1 MSQNNPGKEKKGAK
15 HAQIRNGVAAL
26 TALILMMLWLSG
38 AFVRKVGPES
48 ASSKA
53 ALGHITP
60 ASATF
65 RAENKTYPLLIGQ
78 VGTIRS
84 RSEAQVSSHI
94 MAQIVDIRVQP
105 GQWVQGPE
113 NGLTPTVLATL
124 DNRAILAKLGQAES
138 QVTALGDAVGGA
150 RANLEKAQSDADRYQ
165 NLLKNGA
172 ATAQRAQYARVQRDV
187 AAKEM
192 ARLEAQQKQAGEALK
207 EARVMLSYT
216 VVKAPFSGRVVK
228 KILDVGDMASPGQ
241 PIFFIDSPSQAEV
254 HAVVSESLLPYLK
267 TGQTIKV
274 VIDALKR
281 KVEGQIREIVP
292 SANPSTR
299 TVLIK
304 ITLPASSD
312 LVNGLFARIFIP
324 YGSYTAIVIPARAV
338 REVGE
343 LYLVDTVD
351 SKGRIARRF
360 IRPGQT
366 RGKLVEVL
374 SGLKA
379 GEEVLVP

>member
-1 MSQNNPGKEKKGAK
+1 
-15 HAQIRNGVAAL
+15 
-26 TALILMMLWLSG
+26 
-38 AFVRKVGPES
+38 
-48 ASSKA
+48 
-53 ALGHITP
+53 
-60 ASATF
+60 
-65 RAENKTYPLLIGQ
+65 
-78 VGTIRS
+78 
-84 RSEAQVSSHI
+84 
-94 MAQIVDIRVQP
+94 MAQIQDIRVQP

-113 NGLTPTVLATL
+113 DGLTPTVLATL
-124 DNRAILAKLGQAES
+124 DDRAILAKLGQAES
-138 QVTALGDAVGGA
+138 QVTALGDAVEGA
-150 RANLEKAQSDADRYQ
+150 RANLQKAQSDADRYQ

-172 ATAQRAQYARVQRDV
+172 ATAQRAQYARVQREV
-187 AAKEM
+187 AAREM
-192 ARLEAQQKQAGEALK
+192 ARLQAQQKQAGEAVK

-228 KILDVGDMASPGQ
+228 KIMDVGDMASPGA
-241 PIFFIDSPSQAEV
+241 PIFFIDSPSLAEA

-267 TGQTIKV
+267 AGQTIKV
-274 VIDALKR
+274 GIDALKR
-281 KVEGQIREIVP
+281 SVEGKIREIVP
-292 SANPSTR
+292 SADPSTR

-312 LVNGLFARIFIP
+312 LVNGLFARIYIP
-324 YGSYTAIVIPARAV
+324 YGSYTAVVIPARAV

-351 SKGRIARRF
+351 SKGRYARRF